1 MDTQQLY
8 ETIEQQN
15 QVIIAKNA
23 TIDNLQKKLR
33 DANSELQGLYLDR
46 SYQKLHR
53 QWVTETMRQKSVH
66 VVGGFE
72 YNTRYVPLHLVVV
85 CILVTIMFTFFIV
98 RQMFL

>member
-46 SYQKLHR
+46 SYQK
-53 QWVTETMRQKSVH
+53 TASPM
-66 VVGGFE
+66 GD
-72 YNTRYVPLHLVVV
+72 
-85 CILVTIMFTFFIV
+85 
-98 RQMFL
+98 